1 LPDIERPVADNTSA
15 ASWLRMEP
23 EPKPVCDRLVAFEVA
38 PVFQRHLT
46 GAGLLCLEGEH
57 DMAAGTDAA
66 AWVVRLGSNRESV
79 IRRSS
84 MIKRWVTPTPDDAA
98 LTTLRRLVAV
108 AIR

>member
-1 LPDIERPVADNTSA
+1 
-15 ASWLRMEP
+15 MEP

-46 GAGLLCLEGEH
+46 GAGLLCLEGGEH
-57 DMAAGTDAA
+57 DMAAGTDGA
-66 AWVVRLGSNRESV
+66 AWVVRLRSNRESV

-84 MIKRWVTPTPDDAA
+84 MIKRRVTPTLDDAA
-98 LTTLRRLVAV
+98 LTTLGRLVAV